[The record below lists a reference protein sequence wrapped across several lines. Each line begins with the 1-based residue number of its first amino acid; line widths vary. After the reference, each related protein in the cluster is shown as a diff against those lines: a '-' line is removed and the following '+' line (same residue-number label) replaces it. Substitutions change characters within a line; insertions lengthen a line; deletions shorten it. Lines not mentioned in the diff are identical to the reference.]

1 MKLRAKY
8 GRKHYK
14 TNDSYLNAV
23 YRRNKD
29 IIDEKLADV
38 GVEGISTLKQFKNNV
53 YETQRNLKRKGK
65 TSTITR
71 AMNVFT
77 ESRDFVSK
85 EEHYLENAI
94 HGFKRFGVIEKLY
107 SLTGKAFKA
116 SDLKYVGDK
125 AYSYR
130 GYVIRFNDSPVSVN
144 IYKGFNGKK
153 VASLWN
159 KKNQDVLN
167 TIF

>member
-23 YRRNKD
+23 YRNNKA
-29 IIDEKLADV
+29 IIDDKLADI
-38 GVEGISTLKQFKNNV
+38 GVEGISPLKQFKNNV

-77 ESRDFVSK
+77 ESRDFTPV
-85 EEHYLENAI
+85 EEHFLENAVR
-94 HGFKRFGVIEKLY
+94 GLRRFKAMEKLY
-107 SLTGKAFKA
+107 TLTGKAFDVSK
-116 SDLKYVGDK
+116 LKYVGDN

-130 GYVIRFNDSPVSVN
+130 GYVIKFNNSPMS
-144 IYKGFNGKK
+144 ISIFKGFNGKK
-153 VASLWN
+153 VAEVFNIKN
-159 KKNQDVLN
+159 KNVLD

>member
-1 MKLRAKY
+1 MKLRAKH

-23 YRRNKD
+23 YRNNKA
-29 IIDEKLADV
+29 IIDDKLADI
-38 GVEGISTLKQFKNNV
+38 GVEGISPLKQFKNNV

-77 ESRDFVSK
+77 ESRDFTPV
-85 EEHYLENAI
+85 EEHFSENAVR
-94 HGFKRFGVIEKLY
+94 GLRRFKAIEKLY
-107 SLTGKAFKA
+107 TLTGKAFDA
-116 SDLKYVGDK
+116 SKLKYVGDK

-130 GYVIRFNDSPVSVN
+130 GYVIMFDDSPVSIN
-144 IYKGFNGKK
+144 IFKGFNGKK
-153 VASLWN
+153 VATLWN
-159 KKNQDVLN
+159 KKNQNVLN